1 MNIFVPRDDLFGC
14 TRELNLGAKHGK
26 QYFLP
31 VTPDIMDAVYQV
43 KIKYDHDKC

>member
-14 TRELNLGAKHGK
+14 ASELNLGAKHSK
-26 QYFLP
+26 RYFLP
-31 VTPDIMDAVYQV
+31 VMPDIMDATYQV

>member
-14 TRELNLGAKHGK
+14 ARELNLGAK

-31 VTPDIMDAVYQV
+31 VTPDIMDAVYHV

>member
-1 MNIFVPRDDLFGC
+1 MNIFVKRDNLFGC
-14 TRELNLGAKHGK
+14 ACELNLGTKHGK

-31 VTPDIMDAVYQV
+31 VTPDIMDAVYRV